1 MRMTFDI
8 EKMIDFAALEIARF
22 ALQHPDETFY
32 AFTIDASLLCFNS
45 IEAFEITLKE
55 YKDRSPEY
63 YETDEQIADLR
74 QNTGDWEYQGFAEF
88 SDETGFDHIAYND
101 HYEIAGGDDLEAAKT
116 PYAIAMRA
124 VIDGLNERDAFKH
137 LRRSDDF
144 YATQVEHNY

>member
-1 MRMTFDI
+1 MTFDI
-8 EKMIDFAALEIARF
+8 AKMIDFAEREIACF
-22 ALQHPDETFY
+22 APLHSDETFY
-32 AFTIDASLLCFNS
+32 AFAIDASLLCFNS

-55 YKDRSPEY
+55 YQGRSPEH
-63 YETDEQIADLR
+63 YETDEDIADLR

-101 HYEIAGGDDLEAAKT
+101 HYEIAGGDDSEAAKT
-116 PYAIAMRA
+116 PYASAMRA
-124 VIDGLNERDAFKH
+124 VIDGLNQRNAFKH